1 MSSFILVHILLT
13 TIHNYNIILD
23 VKQKNI
29 LKECKKMNI
38 YKNILANKF
47 KLVVFLSLIITIII
61 SPVIFAQET
70 VIDETKEK
78 VYIYQDNYF
87 AEIAA
92 QVDSGVVKVTTVT
105 QRSQSAAQNPLY
117 DDPFFRYFFGDQ
129 LPDLP
134 ENIEGYGSGFIV
146 TKDGYIVTN
155 QHVIQ
160 GADEIKININNM
172 DKSIPAEVIW
182 TDFNLDLAVIK
193 INVDQELEP
202 IPLGNSNEIRA
213 GDWAIAIG
221 NPFGFEHTVTTGV
234 ISALGRP
241 IQIPTSQGQIRT
253 YKNLIQTDAA
263 INPGNSGGPLLNM
276 NGEVIGINTAVSAQ
290 GQGIGFAIP
299 VNEVKEVVNDLKT
312 KGEIIQPWLGVSVG
326 QISPEV
332 QEYFEL
338 DSNQGAIILDVF
350 PDSPADKAGL
360 KTYDIIKEI
369 DQEIIE
375 NPDDVVQKINEKEI
389 EERILIKVIRDG
401 DTEILFA
408 RIGKKPNRM

>member
-1 MSSFILVHILLT
+1 
-13 TIHNYNIILD
+13 
-23 VKQKNI
+23 
-29 LKECKKMNI
+29 MNI
-38 YKNILANKF
+38 YKNILTNKF
-47 KLVVFLSLIITIII
+47 RLVIFLFLIITIII
-61 SPVIFAQET
+61 APVTFAQET
-70 VIDETKEK
+70 VVDETKEK
-78 VYIYQDNYF
+78 VFIYQDNYF

-146 TKDGYIVTN
+146 TEDGFIVTN

-172 DKSIPAEVIW
+172 DKSIPAEIIW

-193 INVDQELEP
+193 IDVDQELEP

-276 NGEVIGINTAVSAQ
+276 NGEVIGINTAVSSQ

-338 DSNQGAIILDVF
+338 ESNEGAIILDVF

-401 DTEILFA
+401 ETEILFA

>member
-1 MSSFILVHILLT
+1 
-13 TIHNYNIILD
+13 
-23 VKQKNI
+23 
-29 LKECKKMNI
+29 MNI

>member
-1 MSSFILVHILLT
+1 
-13 TIHNYNIILD
+13 
-23 VKQKNI
+23 
-29 LKECKKMNI
+29 MNI
-38 YKNILANKF
+38 YKNILTNKF
-47 KLVVFLSLIITIII
+47 RLVIFLFLIITIII
-61 SPVIFAQET
+61 APVTFAQET
-70 VIDETKEK
+70 VVDETKEK
-78 VYIYQDNYF
+78 VFIYQDNYF

-92 QVDSGVVKVTTVT
+92 QVDSGVVKVTTIT

-146 TKDGYIVTN
+146 TEDGFIVTN

-193 INVDQELEP
+193 IDVDQELEP

-276 NGEVIGINTAVSAQ
+276 NGEVIGINTAVSSQ

-338 DSNQGAIILDVF
+338 ESNEGAIILDVF

-389 EERILIKVIRDG
+389 EERILIKVVRDG
-401 DTEILFA
+401 ETEILFA

>member
-1 MSSFILVHILLT
+1 
-13 TIHNYNIILD
+13 
-23 VKQKNI
+23 
-29 LKECKKMNI
+29 
-38 YKNILANKF
+38 
-47 KLVVFLSLIITIII
+47 
-61 SPVIFAQET
+61 
-70 VIDETKEK
+70 
-78 VYIYQDNYF
+78 
-87 AEIAA
+87 
-92 QVDSGVVKVTTVT
+92 
-105 QRSQSAAQNPLY
+105 
-117 DDPFFRYFFGDQ
+117 
-129 LPDLP
+129 
-134 ENIEGYGSGFIV
+134 
-146 TKDGYIVTN
+146 
-155 QHVIQ
+155 
-160 GADEIKININNM
+160 M
-172 DKSIPAEVIW
+172 DKAIPAEVIW

-193 INVDQELEP
+193 IDVNQELKP
-202 IPLGNSNEIRA
+202 IPLGNSNEIRP

-332 QEYFEL
+332 QEYFDL

-401 DTEILFA
+401 ETEILFA

>member
-1 MSSFILVHILLT
+1 
-13 TIHNYNIILD
+13 
-23 VKQKNI
+23 
-29 LKECKKMNI
+29 MNI
-38 YKNILANKF
+38 YKNILTNKF
-47 KLVVFLSLIITIII
+47 RLVIFLFLIITIII
-61 SPVIFAQET
+61 APVTFAQET
-70 VIDETKEK
+70 VVDETKEK
-78 VYIYQDNYF
+78 VFIYQDNYF

-92 QVDSGVVKVTTVT
+92 QVDSGVVKVTTIT
-105 QRSQSAAQNPLY
+105 QRSQSEAQNPLY

-146 TKDGYIVTN
+146 TEDGFIVTN

-172 DKSIPAEVIW
+172 DKSIPAEIIW

-193 INVDQELEP
+193 IDVDQELEP

-276 NGEVIGINTAVSAQ
+276 NGEVIGINTAVSSQ

-338 DSNQGAIILDVF
+338 DSNEGAIILDVF

-401 DTEILFA
+401 ETEILFA

>member
-1 MSSFILVHILLT
+1 
-13 TIHNYNIILD
+13 
-23 VKQKNI
+23 
-29 LKECKKMNI
+29 MNI
-38 YKNILANKF
+38 YKNILTNKF
-47 KLVVFLSLIITIII
+47 RLVIFLFLIITIII
-61 SPVIFAQET
+61 APVTFAQET
-70 VIDETKEK
+70 VVDETKEK
-78 VYIYQDNYF
+78 VFIYQDNYF

-92 QVDSGVVKVTTVT
+92 QVDSGVVKVTTIT
-105 QRSQSAAQNPLY
+105 QRSQSEAQNPLY

-146 TKDGYIVTN
+146 TEDGFIVTN

-172 DKSIPAEVIW
+172 DKSIPAEIIW

-193 INVDQELEP
+193 IDVDQELEP
-202 IPLGNSNEIRA
+202 IQLGDSNEIRP

-276 NGEVIGINTAVSAQ
+276 NGEVIGINTAVSSQ

-338 DSNQGAIILDVF
+338 DSNEGAIILDVF

-389 EERILIKVIRDG
+389 EERILIKVVRDG
-401 DTEILFA
+401 ETEILFA

>member
-1 MSSFILVHILLT
+1 
-13 TIHNYNIILD
+13 
-23 VKQKNI
+23 
-29 LKECKKMNI
+29 MNI
-38 YKNILANKF
+38 YKNILTNKF
-47 KLVVFLSLIITIII
+47 RLVIFLFLIITIII
-61 SPVIFAQET
+61 APVTFAQET
-70 VIDETKEK
+70 VVDETKEK
-78 VYIYQDNYF
+78 VFIYQDNYF

-146 TKDGYIVTN
+146 TEDGFIVTN

-172 DKSIPAEVIW
+172 DKSIPAEIIW

-193 INVDQELEP
+193 IDVDQELEP
-202 IPLGNSNEIRA
+202 IQLGDSNEIRP

-276 NGEVIGINTAVSAQ
+276 NGEVIGINTAVSSQ

-338 DSNQGAIILDVF
+338 DSNEGAIILDVF

-401 DTEILFA
+401 ETEILFA

>member
-1 MSSFILVHILLT
+1 
-13 TIHNYNIILD
+13 
-23 VKQKNI
+23 
-29 LKECKKMNI
+29 MNI
-38 YKNILANKF
+38 YKNILTNKF
-47 KLVVFLSLIITIII
+47 RLVIFLSLIITIII
-61 SPVIFAQET
+61 SPVVFSQET
-70 VIDETKEK
+70 VVDETKEK
-78 VYIYQDNYF
+78 VFIYQDNYF

-146 TKDGYIVTN
+146 TEDGFIVTN

-160 GADEIKININNM
+160 DADEIKININNM

-193 INVDQELEP
+193 IDVNQKLEP
-202 IPLGNSNEIRA
+202 ISLGNSDEIRP

-253 YKNLIQTDAA
+253 YQNLIQTDAA

-299 VNEVKEVVNDLKT
+299 VNEVKDVVNDLKT
-312 KGEIIQPWLGVSVG
+312 EGEIIQPWLGVSVG
-326 QISPEV
+326 QISSEV
-332 QEYFEL
+332 QEYFDL
-338 DSNQGAIILDVF
+338 DNNQGAIILDVF

-389 EERILIKVIRDG
+389 DERILIKVMRDG
-401 DTEILFA
+401 ETEILFA

>member
-1 MSSFILVHILLT
+1 LT
-13 TIHNYNIILD
+13 TIHNYNIILI

-29 LKECKKMNI
+29 LKECKKMNV

>member
-1 MSSFILVHILLT
+1 
-13 TIHNYNIILD
+13 
-23 VKQKNI
+23 
-29 LKECKKMNI
+29 MNI
-38 YKNILANKF
+38 YKNILTNKF
-47 KLVVFLSLIITIII
+47 RLVIFLFLIITIII
-61 SPVIFAQET
+61 APVTFAQET
-70 VIDETKEK
+70 VVDETKEK
-78 VYIYQDNYF
+78 VFIYQDNYF

-146 TKDGYIVTN
+146 TEDGFIVTN

-172 DKSIPAEVIW
+172 DKSIPAEIIW

-193 INVDQELEP
+193 IDVDQELEP
-202 IPLGNSNEIRA
+202 IQLGDSNEIRP

-276 NGEVIGINTAVSAQ
+276 NGEVIGINTAVSSQ

-338 DSNQGAIILDVF
+338 DSNEGAIILDVF

-389 EERILIKVIRDG
+389 EERILIKVVRDG
-401 DTEILFA
+401 ETEILFA

>member
-1 MSSFILVHILLT
+1 
-13 TIHNYNIILD
+13 
-23 VKQKNI
+23 
-29 LKECKKMNI
+29 MNI
-38 YKNILANKF
+38 YKNILTNKF
-47 KLVVFLSLIITIII
+47 RLVIFLFLIITIII
-61 SPVIFAQET
+61 APVTFAQET
-70 VIDETKEK
+70 VVDETKEK
-78 VYIYQDNYF
+78 VFIYQDNYF

-92 QVDSGVVKVTTVT
+92 QVDSGVVKVTTIT
-105 QRSQSAAQNPLY
+105 QRSQSEAQNPLY

-146 TKDGYIVTN
+146 TEDGFIVTN

-193 INVDQELEP
+193 IDVDQELEP
-202 IPLGNSNEIRA
+202 IQLGDSNEIRP

-276 NGEVIGINTAVSAQ
+276 NGEVIGINTAVSSQ

-338 DSNQGAIILDVF
+338 DSNEGAIILDVF

-389 EERILIKVIRDG
+389 EERILIKVVRDG
-401 DTEILFA
+401 ETEILFA

>member
-1 MSSFILVHILLT
+1 
-13 TIHNYNIILD
+13 
-23 VKQKNI
+23 
-29 LKECKKMNI
+29 MNI
-38 YKNILANKF
+38 YKNILTNKF
-47 KLVVFLSLIITIII
+47 RLVIFLFLIITIII
-61 SPVIFAQET
+61 APVTFAQET
-70 VIDETKEK
+70 VVDETKEK
-78 VYIYQDNYF
+78 VFIYQDNYF

-92 QVDSGVVKVTTVT
+92 QVDSGVVKVTTIT

-146 TKDGYIVTN
+146 TEDGFIVTN

-193 INVDQELEP
+193 IDVDQELEP
-202 IPLGNSNEIRA
+202 IQLGDSNEIRP

-276 NGEVIGINTAVSAQ
+276 NGEVIGINTAVSSQ

-338 DSNQGAIILDVF
+338 DSNEGAIILDVF

-389 EERILIKVIRDG
+389 EERILIKVVRDG
-401 DTEILFA
+401 ETEILFA

>member
-1 MSSFILVHILLT
+1 
-13 TIHNYNIILD
+13 
-23 VKQKNI
+23 
-29 LKECKKMNI
+29 MNI
-38 YKNILANKF
+38 YKNILTNKF
-47 KLVVFLSLIITIII
+47 RLVIFLSLIITIII
-61 SPVIFAQET
+61 SPVIFSQET
-70 VIDETKEK
+70 VVDETKEK
-78 VYIYQDNYF
+78 VFIYQDNYF

-146 TKDGYIVTN
+146 TEDGFIVTN

-160 GADEIKININNM
+160 DADEIKININNM

-193 INVDQELEP
+193 IDVNQKLEP
-202 IPLGNSNEIRA
+202 ISLGNSDEIRP

-253 YKNLIQTDAA
+253 YQNLIQTDAA

-299 VNEVKEVVNDLKT
+299 VNEVKDVVNDLKT
-312 KGEIIQPWLGVSVG
+312 EGEIIQPWLGVSVG
-326 QISPEV
+326 QISSEV
-332 QEYFEL
+332 QEYFDL
-338 DSNQGAIILDVF
+338 DNNQGAIILDVF

-389 EERILIKVIRDG
+389 DERILIKVMRDG
-401 DTEILFA
+401 ETEILFA